1 MGFLFKTLA
10 LGVIVVL
17 ITTLYPFI
25 YTQDSSNPVNPC
37 RSLDAKVM
45 LYADRIFT
53 SLRNPRHRNEFEK
66 NYHKIVRNLPLPFF
80 FNGSSSYLLK
90 EFPKVPPF
98 LSCAFIYWLDEFEPE
113 LILDDTSVI
122 RKMAAASESE
132 VWSKGLDSLFK

>member
-45 LYADRIFT
+45 VYADRIFT

-80 FNGSSSYLLK
+80 FNG
-90 EFPKVPPF
+90 
-98 LSCAFIYWLDEFEPE
+98 

-132 VWSKGLDSLFK
+132 GWAKGLGSLFK